1 MKTKTVTFVIIL
13 VCVLVLVTFINQLL
27 LFLRTD
33 YKTET
38 AVSISSTEVVRITG
52 IYVRDEKVLPLDGIY
67 ANDVLKYTVTDGGKV
82 AADSIIAEVYDS
94 RFDIETSNQIAD
106 IDEEIAILREQQNPG
121 ATSIAQPEFIS
132 SLIGSAYQSVLIAN
146 SSDDLSLLPEAR
158 TELRTL
164 MGIYSI
170 VTKSETG
177 FDSKIEEL
185 LAQRDTLKSQLH
197 PPVGTIYSG
206 DSGYFISYTD
216 GFENILTPETV
227 SSLTIERIDS
237 VIDGFGASFM
247 GVPTVGKLVSGYN
260 WQMVGV
266 VNPASADFKTGAK
279 VLLELPEKDVSVT
292 AAVDMVL
299 ETPDPDKRII
309 VLSCSEFRTQFASS
323 RTDTAD
329 IVLNDYTGI
338 RIPRSAIRFNAA
350 NEKGVYILQ
359 GERVSFKKIDVIF
372 ESTDYV
378 ISASP
383 DSSFVALYDDI
394 ITAGVDTAAAN
405 AVELITEAST
415 GEDILT

>member
-1 MKTKTVTFVIIL
+1 MKTPIVKVVIFL
-13 VCVLVLVTFINQLL
+13 VCTLVLVTFINQFL

-82 AADSIIAEVYDS
+82 AADSIVAQVYDS
-94 RFDIETSNQIAD
+94 RFDIETSNSIAD
-106 IDEEIAILREQQNPG
+106 IDEEIRILREQQNPG

-185 LAQRDTLKSQLH
+185 LGQRETLKSQLH

-216 GFENILTPETV
+216 GFEGILTPETI
-227 SSLTIERIDS
+227 SSLTIERLDS
-237 VIDGFGASFM
+237 VIDGSGASFM
-247 GVPTVGKLVSGYN
+247 GVPAVGNLVSGYH
-260 WQMVGV
+260 WQMVGIV
-266 VNPASADFKTGAK
+266 DPASADFKTGAK
-279 VLLELPEKDVSVT
+279 VLLRLPEKDVSVT
-292 AAVDMVL
+292 ATVDMVL
-299 ETPDPDKRII
+299 ETPDPDKRIV
-309 VLSCSEFRTQFASS
+309 VLSCSEFRTQFAST

-329 IVLNDYTGI
+329 LVLNDYTGI

-350 NEKGVYILQ
+350 NQKGVYILQ

-372 ESTDYV
+372 ESADYV
-378 ISASP
+378 ISDSP
-383 DSSFVALYDDI
+383 DSSYIALYDDI
-394 ITAGVDTAAAN
+394 ITSGVDTAAAN
-405 AVELITEAST
+405 AVEILTEAST
-415 GEDILT
+415 EEDILT

>member
-1 MKTKTVTFVIIL
+1 MKTTTVKIVILL

-27 LFLRTD
+27 LFLRND

-52 IYVRDEKVLPLDGIY
+52 IYVRDETVLPLEDIY

-94 RFDIETSNQIAD
+94 RFDIEITDKIAE
-106 IDEEIAILREQQNPG
+106 IEEEIRILGEQQNPG
-121 ATSIAQPEFIS
+121 ATSVAQPEFIS
-132 SLIGSAYQSVLIAN
+132 SLINSAYQSVLTAN
-146 SSDDLSLLPEAR
+146 SSDDLQNLPEAR

-170 VTKSETG
+170 ITKAEAD

-185 LAQRDTLKSQLH
+185 NRQLAALKSQLN

-206 DSGYFISYTD
+206 NSGYFISYTD
-216 GFENILTPETV
+216 GFEKILTPESV
-227 SSLTIERIDS
+227 YSLTAERIDS
-237 VIDGFGASFM
+237 VIDGSGASFS
-247 GVPTVGKLVSGYN
+247 GISSVGKLVSGYN
-260 WQMVGV
+260 WQMVGI
-266 VNPASADFKTGAK
+266 VNPASADFKTGSS
-279 VLLELPEKDVSVT
+279 VLLKLPEKDVSVT
-292 AAVDMVL
+292 AAVDAVL
-299 ETPDPDKRII
+299 ETSDPDKRIV
-309 VLSCSEFRTQFASS
+309 VLSCSEFRAQFASS

-329 IVLNDYTGI
+329 LVLNDFTGI
-338 RIPRSAIRFNAA
+338 RVPRSAIRFNTA

-372 ESTDYV
+372 ESQDFV

-383 DSSFVALYDDI
+383 DSSYIALYDDI
-394 ITAGVDTAAAN
+394 ITDGVDTAAAN
-405 AVELITEAST
+405 AVELITQATSNE
-415 GEDILT
+415 E